1 MNSSVKDLLPK
12 KMVIKAQRKLKTG
25 TNTPQTPLQTPMTQA
40 LLAYN

>member
-12 KMVIKAQRKLKTG
+12 KMVVKAERKIKG
-25 TNTPQTPLQTPMTQA
+25 NNTPQTPLETPMTQA